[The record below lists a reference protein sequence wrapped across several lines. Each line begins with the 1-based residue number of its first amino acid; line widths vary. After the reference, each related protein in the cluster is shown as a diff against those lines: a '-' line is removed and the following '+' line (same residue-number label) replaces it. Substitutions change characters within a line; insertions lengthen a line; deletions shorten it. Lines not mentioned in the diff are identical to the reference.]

1 MEVLTQ
7 PVDHYD
13 FLFSSFKVSQGNL
26 SERHLPQES
35 ALENMQSHPATI
47 LALQAT
53 SDGGE
58 MYNHQLVTG
67 ERCIIINKWRGRDV
81 QSSIKTFFSTITQ
94 AIFNMIFFPN
104 QPISSGT
111 STGKKDIKKN
121 TSSKEKYWIFN
132 TEHVYKCWKLYLMNS
147 RFYCRLMLCRF
158 FLDCVK
164 WLTSQGYLKSKER
177 IKQKCVSCSWN
188 YFKIYCNNKIV
199 QEVGSQ

>member
-67 ERCIIINKWRGRDV
+67 ERCTIIN
-81 QSSIKTFFSTITQ
+81 
-94 AIFNMIFFPN
+94 
-104 QPISSGT
+104 
-111 STGKKDIKKN
+111 
-121 TSSKEKYWIFN
+121 
-132 TEHVYKCWKLYLMNS
+132 
-147 RFYCRLMLCRF
+147 
-158 FLDCVK
+158 
-164 WLTSQGYLKSKER
+164 
-177 IKQKCVSCSWN
+177 
-188 YFKIYCNNKIV
+188 
-199 QEVGSQ
+199 